1 MSLLVRTHDEMTR
14 YGAKHLVFLL
24 AMLFGSAGWACDRE
38 PAYVQKTTDGR
49 TFAIF
54 MTKEQVWKSPA
65 WNDNAVPAMT
75 WMRASDF
82 LIAWARKK
90 YESYD
95 EVKYYQIQIE
105 SFPCPE
111 LHQHRFYVFQLSLQK
126 DGKVTRGGEHFGAV
140 LLDGTVFGPTHVQ

>member
-1 MSLLVRTHDEMTR
+1 MTR
-14 YGAKHLVFLL
+14 SCAKHLVFLL

-54 MTKEQVWKSPA
+54 MTKEQVRKSPA
-65 WNDNAVPAMT
+65 WNDNASPAMT

-82 LIAWARKK
+82 LIEWARKK
-90 YESYD
+90 YGSYE

-105 SFPCPE
+105 SFPCLE
-111 LHQHRFYVFQLSLQK
+111 LHQHRFYVFQLSLRK
-126 DGKVTRGGEHFGAV
+126 GGKLARGGEHFAAV
-140 LLDGTVFGPTHVQ
+140 LLDGSVFGPTQVE